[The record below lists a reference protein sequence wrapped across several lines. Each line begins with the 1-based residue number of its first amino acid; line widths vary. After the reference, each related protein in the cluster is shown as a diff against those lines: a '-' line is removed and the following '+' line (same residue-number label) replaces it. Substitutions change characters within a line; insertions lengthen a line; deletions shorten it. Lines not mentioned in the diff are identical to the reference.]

1 MKEEFFQSRLSQIV
15 LDNLPGVALLLRPST
30 REIVASNQ
38 AAVKVGAVPGT
49 TCFATWG
56 QRDNPCPW
64 CLAPELWKT
73 GQPQHLEVEAGGAVW
88 DAYWAPVGPDLYMH
102 YAFDITERKRME
114 DALRDSAETLR
125 ALLNA
130 IPESIFLIDANR
142 TIVAANE
149 TLAQGLGKGLDEA
162 VGAKIAEILPAEV
175 AKKRKAQADEVF
187 RTGKA
192 VRFEDVRDGRSFD
205 NFLHPIMDAEGK
217 VAKLAVI
224 SLDITERRQAEQA
237 LRESEKNYRSLFE
250 NMLEGFAYCRMLFD
264 DHGHPVD
271 WVYLEVNRAFA
282 RLTGIENIV
291 GGGPLRPFRGSR
303 NRSRSC
309 LKFMAGCR

>member
-1 MKEEFFQSRLSQIV
+1 MSQIF
-15 LDNLPGVALLLRPST
+15 LDNLPCVALLLRPST
-30 REIVASNQ
+30 REIVASNP

-73 GQPQHLEVEAGGAVW
+73 GKAQHLEVEADGVVW

-102 YAFDITERKRME
+102 YAFDITGRKRME

-142 TIVAANE
+142 AIVAANE
-149 TLAQGLGKGLDEA
+149 TLAQRLGKGMEEA

-175 AKKRKAQADEVF
+175 AKRRKARADEVF

-205 NFLHPIMDAEGK
+205 NFLHPIMDAEGQ
-217 VAKLAVI
+217 VAKLAVF
-224 SLDITERRQAEQA
+224 SLDIT
-237 LRESEKNYRSLFE
+237 
-250 NMLEGFAYCRMLFD
+250 
-264 DHGHPVD
+264 
-271 WVYLEVNRAFA
+271 
-282 RLTGIENIV
+282 
-291 GGGPLRPFRGSR
+291 
-303 NRSRSC
+303 
-309 LKFMAGCR
+309 